1 MPATCSPR
9 YVHTYLHPKLMFIHS
24 VVYHQF
30 QRHVIEREFEGKIK
44 SYETWCRPLWSWVL
58 DHLLD
63 PEIVRHFEWD
73 AQKISR
79 YDGKGYTQIFTE
91 PWTGTRF
98 WDVQVGSWAVSF

>member
-1 MPATCSPR
+1 M
-9 YVHTYLHPKLMFIHS
+9 
-24 VVYHQF
+24 
-30 QRHVIEREFEGKIK
+30 
-44 SYETWCRPLWSWVL
+44 
-58 DHLLD
+58 DHLVD

-79 YDGKGYTQIFTE
+79 YDGQDYSRIFTE